1 MRAVILC
8 AGRGGRL
15 RQITG
20 DRPKCLA
27 SVGGTTLLDRQL
39 HALRACGLTA
49 ITVVTGYRAADVRQV
64 CGPAVD
70 FVHNGRYAVTNSLY
84 SLWLARDLLRDGFVV
99 LNCDV
104 LFHRQVLADLLTA
117 RYDDALLV
125 AFRGDGETY
134 GDEEM
139 KVRVRNGR
147 VVEISKTMTDGDADG
162 ENIGIVKFGAAG
174 AAVLVE
180 EMDRLIASGAI
191 KEWVPGAFAGFC
203 WRRPLHVVDHRG
215 FPWIEIDS
223 PQDYWRACAL
233 VAPALDDAVPAGA
246 LTVRRAAEHV

>member
-27 SVGGTTLLDRQL
+27 SVGGRTLLERQL
-39 HALRACGLTA
+39 HALRACGLTQ
-49 ITVVTGYRAADVRQV
+49 ITVVTGYHASDVRQV
-64 CGPAVD
+64 CGRSVD
-70 FVHNGRYAVTNSLY
+70 FVHNARYGVTNSLY
-84 SLWLARDLLRDGFVV
+84 SLWLAREVLREGFVV

-104 LFHRQVLADLLTA
+104 LFHPQVLGDLLTA
-117 RYDDALLV
+117 RYEDALLL
-125 AFRGDGETY
+125 AYRGRGEIY

-147 VVEISKTMTDGDADG
+147 VVEISKTMSDGDADG

-203 WRRPLHVVDHRG
+203 WRRPLYVVDHRG

-223 PQDYWRACAL
+223 PQDYWRACTL
-233 VAPALDDAVPAGA
+233 IAPALDDAVPAA
-246 LTVRRAAEHV
+246 VTVRRAADHV